1 MSSTSPD
8 REPRTPEP
16 GPREPGTPEPRTP
29 EPGTPEASAA
39 EPPSP
44 TRRDDDD
51 AVVLAVDDDGDVDL
65 DEDLDDDDLDG
76 DDALLDLRGAPLAG
90 AGLGTRLGVE
100 ALGTFAFVLVVTG
113 VALYA
118 PISQVDVV
126 GVALAAG
133 LVLVGVTAAFGHL
146 SGGHFNPAVTLGT
159 ALAGMTRWVDVPLYW
174 LAQLLGAAA
183 AGATVFLTVP
193 TSLPSALGLDGVPA
207 FFAGT
212 ANSWGESSTLFTASQ
227 EMTSFDQRAAFVVEL
242 VAAAVLTAVV
252 VGTARRRWAFSPA
265 PAAVG
270 LTYAALFLFTSP
282 ITGGSANPVRSTAV
296 ALFSGEAALGQ
307 LWLFWVAPLAGA
319 VLVGL
324 AAFGFG
330 RGGSPRAGD
339 AIDAADVV
347 DADRLGRTAL

>member
-8 REPRTPEP
+8 REPRTPA
-16 GPREPGTPEPRTP
+16 PRDP
-29 EPGTPEASAA
+29 
-39 EPPSP
+39 
-44 TRRDDDD
+44 DDDATE
-51 AVVLAVDDDGDVDL
+51 AVVLAVDDDQDVEPDEL
-65 DEDLDDDDLDG
+65 DEDDDDLDDEP
-76 DDALLDLRGAPLAG
+76 DDGALAGPEGAG

-133 LVLVGVTAAFGHL
+133 LVLVGLTAAFGHL

-159 ALAGMTRWVDVPLYW
+159 ALAGMTRWADVPLYW
-174 LAQLLGAAA
+174 LAQLAGAAA

-193 TSLPSALGLDGVPA
+193 TSLPTALGLDGVPA

-252 VGTARRRWAFSPA
+252 VGTARRRWSFSPA

-270 LTYAALFLFTSP
+270 LTYAALFLLTSP

-296 ALFSGEAALGQ
+296 ALFAGEAALGQ

-319 VLVGL
+319 ALVGL

-339 AIDAADVV
+339 TV
-347 DADRLGRTAL
+347 DAVDEAPVDRFPRVERVGRAGL